1 MLDFK
6 GRTPG
11 SMVSGE
17 AMQEAMETL
26 DFKNALSKL
35 GALPDQVAAWCE
47 SRHLLVTDRGMG
59 GDRWHMGIPFEDP
72 LLGLSTM
79 LAAEKQFEYA
89 LRKGWLSLHL
99 MSWGKLDG
107 PDLPASGHGISA
119 PPIKTE

>member
-17 AMQEAMETL
+17 AMRKAIETM
-26 DFKNALSKL
+26 DFRDALSKL
-35 GALPDQVAAWCE
+35 GALPDQVGAWCV
-47 SRHLLVTDRGMG
+47 SRNLLVSDRGMG

-79 LAAEKQFEYA
+79 LAAEKQFEYV

-107 PDLPASGHGISA
+107 PDLPETAHGITGDGKA
-119 PPIKTE
+119 P